1 MKKNIILLPL
11 LLMFFTGY
19 SQDMNFGIG
28 GTSSRTI
35 RDLSYEIRGT
45 YSHPVKKDQL
55 NSIKTM
61 SDIIPEYPSA
71 WITNYVSVEI
81 SSTCDG
87 KSMKAVSTNPNLSK
101 EQRRLVN
108 SADIG
113 SDIIIDIIYK
123 SKNAV
128 TENLE
133 NNKLHYSISV
143 VPEIEAVYSGGN
155 QQMTQYL
162 KENAINKIPKSKA
175 EQFQITQ
182 IRFIV
187 SEEGKITN
195 AKVART
201 SDDTTID
208 KLLLEVINN
217 MPNWK
222 PAENSKGIKVKQDFV
237 FNVGNFGC

>member
-1 MKKNIILLPL
+1 MKNIIILLPL
-11 LLMFFTGY
+11 FLMAFTSY

-28 GTSSRTI
+28 GASSRI
-35 RDLSYEIRGT
+35 VRDLSYEIRGT
-45 YSHPVKKDQL
+45 YSHPVKKEQL

-81 SSTCDG
+81 SATCDG
-87 KSMKAVSTNPNLSK
+87 KSMKAVSTNSNLNM
-101 EQRRLVN
+101 EQRKLVTN
-108 SADIG
+108 ADIG

-123 SKNAV
+123 SRNAV

-143 VPEIEAVYSGGN
+143 VPEIEAVYNGGN

-182 IRFIV
+182 IRFTV
-187 SEEGKITN
+187 NEEGKITN
-195 AKVART
+195 AKVAKT

-208 KLLLEVINN
+208 KLLLNVINN

-222 PAENSKGIKVKQDFV
+222 PAENSKGVKVKQDFV
-237 FNVGNFGC
+237 FSVGNSGC